1 MPKKDAWECSC
12 GHIVYEDESPD
23 QCPSCNKVDSFVQLP
38 EELRTEREN
47 SFLNDSFQEELLEEK
62 LEEDL
67 VPMKFPAREKTA
79 KSIKLKKAPAAKKQ
93 KKPAK
98 KVRKPKR

>member
-1 MPKKDAWECSC
+1 MSKKDAWECSC

-47 SFLNDSFQEELLEEK
+47 SFLDDSFQEELLEEK
-62 LEEDL
+62 LEADIA
-67 VPMKFPAREKTA
+67 PMKFSSRE
-79 KSIKLKKAPAAKKQ
+79 KLKKAQTAKKQ

-98 KVRKPKR
+98 KVRKPKK